1 MTLKISLSFLV
12 VVVALTVSI
21 LCQGCTIT
29 FKGKDVELS
38 GRTIVAYELVDI
50 GFTNGT
56 PR

>member
-1 MTLKISLSFLV
+1 MTLKRYALFMV
-12 VVVALTVSI
+12 VVVALTGLI

-29 FKGKDVELS
+29 FKGKDVELA
-38 GRTIVAYELVDI
+38 GTTMVAYELVDI